1 MINLMKLFMPLKNIK
16 LFCFYG
22 ISMNAVVIGFANE
35 FLTTDFKQKA
45 FVVQIPWVLKIFH
58 ILLFHR
64 FLSYNQIFLLVI
76 Q

>member
-1 MINLMKLFMPLKNIK
+1 MIKLMKLFMPLKNIK
-16 LFCFYG
+16 LFCFNG

-45 FVVQIPWVLKIFH
+45 FVVQIPKGLEDFSYSA
-58 ILLFHR
+58 FSP
-64 FLSYNQIFLLVI
+64 LSLPNQIFLLVI